1 MLVKTKTAC
10 VTCPRLF
17 VRGSLLPPIG
27 AKNARKMCE
36 NESMRKTRS
45 VGSFGFDFFDGMCPD
60 DKESRRRVTSY
71 GACRRFQEEV
81 RERDVWPKAFSVAVC
96 PSTLPCPGRRV
107 RSAAARG

>member
-17 VRGSLLPPIG
+17 VSGSLRPPIG

-36 NESMRKTRS
+36 NESIRKTRS
-45 VGSFGFDFFDGMCPD
+45 VGSFGFVFFDGMCPD

-71 GACRRFQEEV
+71 GAS
-81 RERDVWPKAFSVAVC
+81 PTS
-96 PSTLPCPGRRV
+96 GRG
-107 RSAAARG
+107 ARAQHLAESLQRGGLTFNFA

>member
-17 VRGSLLPPIG
+17 VSGSARPPIG

-45 VGSFGFDFFDGMCPD
+45 VGSFGFDFFGGMCPD
-60 DKESRRRVTSY
+60 DKESQRRVTSY
-71 GACRRFQEEV
+71 GRTRLLQEEA
-81 RERDVWPKAFSVAVC
+81 RERNIWRKALSAAVWPSALLTSRYCVMTLAV
-96 PSTLPCPGRRV
+96 RV
-107 RSAAARG
+107 

>member
-10 VTCPRLF
+10 VTCPRLC
-17 VRGSLLPPIG
+17 VSGSLRPPIG

-36 NESMRKTRS
+36 NESIRKTRS

-71 GACRRFQEEV
+71 GARRHF
-81 RERDVWPKAFSVAVC
+81 RKTRASATLGGKLLRSCYDLPSFFA
-96 PSTLPCPGRRV
+96 PST
-107 RSAAARG
+107 A

>member
-17 VRGSLLPPIG
+17 VRGSLRPPIG

-71 GACRRFQEEV
+71 GGTRAFRTKRASVTFGGKPSVRPYARRSYSV
-81 RERDVWPKAFSVAVC
+81 RGTA
-96 PSTLPCPGRRV
+96 
-107 RSAAARG
+107 